1 MQSDIEGSHVILAN
15 KGAHNLNPKW
25 YREFFEEMGIEY
37 EDYPFTKN
45 TENEVKW
52 MIREYLKDPEMKI
65 LDVGCG
71 TGRHAISLAT
81 KGYRNITGI
90 DLSRSMIRAGKEA
103 AKRKNVQVDFRVCD
117 ARELPFENEFDAVL
131 CLCEGAFGLLEND
144 SENYKVLKAVHRSLT
159 KNGIFILT
167 ALSLFRDDKHDPM
180 TCRLY
185 HEEEIV
191 KKDGQKK
198 TITCSDQSYTFP
210 ELKWVLEQHGF
221 KVLLGAN
228 PFSEEKISHGSIEF
242 MIVSE
247 KL

>member
-1 MQSDIEGSHVILAN
+1 LAN
-15 KGAHNLNPKW
+15 KGAKNLNLQC
-25 YREFFEEMGIEY
+25 YREFFEGMGIEY

-52 MIREYLKDPEMKI
+52 MIKEYLIDPEMKI

-81 KGYRNITGI
+81 KGYRNITAI
-90 DLSRSMIRAGKEA
+90 DLSLSMIKAAKEV

-117 ARELPFENEFDAVL
+117 ARELPFMNEFDAVL

-144 SENYKVLKAVHRSLT
+144 DENYKVLKAVHRSLR
-159 KNGIFILT
+159 KHGVFILT
-167 ALSLFRDDKHDPM
+167 TLNLFRDDKFDPM

-185 HEEEIV
+185 FEEEIV

-198 TITCSDQSYTFP
+198 TIKCSDRSYTFP
-210 ELKWVLEQHGF
+210 ELKWVLEQHGL

-228 PFSEEKISHGSIEF
+228 PFSKERISYGSIEF

>member
-1 MQSDIEGSHVILAN
+1 
-15 KGAHNLNPKW
+15 LNTKW
-25 YREFFEEMGIEY
+25 YKEFFEEMGIEY

-52 MIREYLKDPEMKI
+52 MIKEYLRDPAMNI

-71 TGRHAISLAT
+71 TGRHAISLAK
-81 KGYRNITGI
+81 KGYGNITAI
-90 DLSRSMIRAGKEA
+90 DLSSSMIEAGKES

-117 ARELPFENEFDAVL
+117 ARELPFTNEFDAAL

-144 SENYKVLKAVHRSLT
+144 DENYKVLKKVHKSLR
-159 KNGIFILT
+159 KDGIFILT
-167 ALSLFRDDKHDPM
+167 TLNLFRDDKFDPM
-180 TCRLY
+180 TCRLEF
-185 HEEEIV
+185 EEEMTQ
-191 KKDGQKK
+191 KDGQKK
-198 TITCSDQSYTFP
+198 TIKVSDRSYTFP

-228 PFSEEKISHGSIEF
+228 PFSNEKISYGSMEF

>member
-1 MQSDIEGSHVILAN
+1 
-15 KGAHNLNPKW
+15 
-25 YREFFEEMGIEY
+25 MGIEY

-52 MIREYLKDPEMKI
+52 ITEEYLRDPEMKI

-81 KGYRNITGI
+81 KGYRNITAI
-90 DLSRSMIRAGKEA
+90 DLSRSMIKA
-103 AKRKNVQVDFRVCD
+103 AKKVAERKNVQVDFRVCD

-144 SENYKVLKAVHRSLT
+144 DENYKVLKAVHRSL
-159 KNGIFILT
+159 KKHGIFILT
-167 ALSLFRDDKHDPM
+167 TLNLFRDEKFDLM

-185 HEEEIV
+185 LEEEIV

-198 TITCSDQSYTFP
+198 TIKCSDRSYTFP

-221 KVLLGAN
+221 KLLLGAN
-228 PFSEEKISHGSIEF
+228 PFSKEKISYGSIEF